1 LPKLIAKLQIIRN
14 KYMAPT
20 PPVSNVEVI
29 WLNYRIRTH
38 ICLHWLPLCL
48 WHWYHLSKNGF
59 WFYSLISKISNH
71 CYECIFIYSRLQK
84 LACTWNT
91 LIHHVFEPAH
101 VCPCI
106 YRYMLKELHMNI

>member
-84 LACTWNT
+84 LACTCNHE
-91 LIHHVFEPAH
+91 IP
-101 VCPCI
+101 
-106 YRYMLKELHMNI
+106 